1 MVFLYSIY
9 TFPVLLG
16 RQGNMGAKK
25 ISTFDAL
32 ETYKTVNKRYKK
44 HNAYSRLKRLI
55 NWANT
60 PAGQT
65 YYKQKL
71 KQI

>member
-1 MVFLYSIY
+1 
-9 TFPVLLG
+9 
-16 RQGNMGAKK
+16 MGAKK

>member
-1 MVFLYSIY
+1 
-9 TFPVLLG
+9 
-16 RQGNMGAKK
+16 MGAKK
-25 ISTFDAL
+25 IYTFDAL
-32 ETYKTVNKRYKK
+32 ETYKVVNKRYKK
-44 HNAYSRLKRLI
+44 HNAHSRLKQMI